1 MLASSS
7 IHVDPQHS
15 GKNQQEW
22 HKSED
27 DVDTDV
33 ECTEVV
39 HGTGAVSGV

>member
-15 GKNQQEW
+15 SKNQQEW